1 MSRYLYHDAISRLQ
15 SANYGMRDGF
25 VEEIF

>member
-1 MSRYLYHDAISRLQ
+1 MIRYAYNDAIFRLQ

>member
-1 MSRYLYHDAISRLQ
+1 MSCYSYNGAIFRLQ

>member
-1 MSRYLYHDAISRLQ
+1 MSRYSYNDAIFRLQ
-15 SANYGMRDGF
+15 WANYGMRDGF